1 MTGEG
6 RATVVIVTYNSREVI
21 RDCLRSLHEHE
32 GEEVDVILVDNASDD
47 GTVAFLESEFRWVR
61 LHREKTNRGLSA
73 GINIGARATKS
84 EYIFLLNP
92 DTLLTGPLLDG
103 LAEFMDSDRTIGA
116 AGPKILNSDG
126 TLQLSCRRYPTM
138 WSSLFNRSSLLTKL
152 APGNRMSSEYLMT
165 DFDHASVRDVDWLS
179 GAALMVRRSGFEEVG
194 GMDESYFMYFEDVDL
209 CHRLHDAGYR
219 VVYYPEVELVHHI
232 SQSSGRLANRTIVE
246 RHRAMWRYWRT
257 YRGGNPLRDA
267 AAGAAIA
274 GRGAAQLAGNSLR
287 GLVR

>member
-1 MTGEG
+1 MT
-6 RATVVIVTYNSREVI
+6 TSVVIVTYNSLDVI
-21 RDCLRSLHEHE
+21 GECLRSLREHE
-32 GEEVDVILVDNASDD
+32 GEQVSVVLVDNASQD
-47 GTVAFLESEFRWVR
+47 GTAVLVEKEFPWVR
-61 LHREKTNRGLSA
+61 VHREKTNRGLSV
-73 GINIGARATKS
+73 GINVGARATES
-84 EYIFLLNP
+84 EFIFLLNP
-92 DTLLTGPLLDG
+92 DTVLTGPLL
-103 LAEFMDSDRTIGA
+103 AELSQFMDSDSAIGA
-116 AGPKILNSDG
+116 AGPKIINPDG

-152 APGNRMSSEYLMT
+152 APRNRVSSDYLMT
-165 DFDHASVRDVDWLS
+165 DFDHTSSRDVDWLS
-179 GAALMVRRSGFEEVG
+179 GAALMVRRAAFERVG

-219 VVYYPEVELVHHI
+219 VVYYPQVELVHHI
-232 SQSSGRLANRTIVE
+232 SQSSGPLANRTIVE